1 MKRPTYTLTSL
12 IKTVFRS
19 GERSLP
25 RKELCERL
33 QERLAHTQ
41 IGQSDGEAVL
51 AEVLRAPH
59 SPVRTGHTAAIIE
72 LTYQPHQL
80 YDLAY
85 RFLRD
90 THVPRTT
97 EQIVPELRRQTQFSW
112 NQVNRLLQLER
123 DPRFVQYQGD
133 RRWFLAEWEVAN
145 DLVYAYAREHGLEKI
160 AIRSL
165 PFFLESEI
173 GLSARGYVFLPELDA
188 RFEMAGESMLIRPVP
203 EMDRAQQNGPS
214 DAPQEDTEAVQ
225 AEEAH
230 PVAQADA
237 NHDAAEA
244 VPADSVK
251 AAPDVAE
258 SAIAE
263 AEGSAEAGESV
274 EAEEAVPAN
283 EANMTA
289 RASEPE
295 TQAEV
300 AATAVLTA
308 DHHQLSFEEEPFV
321 NTIPSQPV
329 LQEVYQML
337 QQSLARLQAR
347 QQQMAQEVV
356 AFFQQNDMSAIEA
369 LMKEKHKNE
378 QLALAIQQ
386 ALAVAEQQ

>member
-33 QERLAHTQ
+33 QERLQHTQ
-41 IGQSDGEAVL
+41 AGQPDGEAVL

-72 LTYQPHQL
+72 LTYRPHQL
-80 YDLAY
+80 HDLAY

-145 DLVYAYAREHGLEKI
+145 DRVYAYAREHGLEKI
-160 AIRSL
+160 ALRSL
-165 PFFLESEI
+165 VFFLETEI
-173 GLSARGYVFLPELDA
+173 GLPSRGYVFLPELDD
-188 RFEMAGESMLIRPVP
+188 RFEMAGESMLIKTWPDQP
-203 EMDRAQQNGPS
+203 G
-214 DAPQEDTEAVQ
+214 DALQ
-225 AEEAH
+225 EEAE
-230 PVAQADA
+230 AGE
-237 NHDAAEA
+237 AEA
-244 VPADSVK
+244 SVTAAAAD
-251 AAPDVAE
+251 AAPDVAAAVPVE
-258 SAIAE
+258 AVETAHDFAETAMAE
-263 AEGSAEAGESV
+263 ARGDAA
-274 EAEEAVPAN
+274 
-283 EANMTA
+283 
-289 RASEPE
+289 
-295 TQAEV
+295 AEV
-300 AATAVLTA
+300 AVAAVLTD
-308 DHHQLSFEEEPFV
+308 DHHQRRFEEEPIV
-321 NTIPSQPV
+321 NTILSQPV

-337 QQSLARLQAR
+337 QQSLVRLQDR

-356 AFFQQNDMSAIEA
+356 AFFQQNDMAAIEA